1 VLRRLRA
8 LWFPL
13 FVASAVAA
21 TVAGCGGSSKPAASV
36 DPFAY
41 DQSAP
46 TDAVATGQIASQFGL
61 IETNVSFATPSG
73 NVQGL
78 LISPET
84 KQRGPAVIYLPGAGQ
99 DRTAFI
105 NPALE
110 LASHGATA
118 FLITPPSSTTP
129 ATGKDA
135 AERLHS
141 YHDTVVADV
150 VAARRA
156 VDVLAELKQVDPKKI
171 GLVGWSAGA
180 LTGAILAGAEPRL
193 RAVVLLSAGAAT
205 VDDFV
210 AKAPDSLK
218 DDVRTT
224 LEPIDPLRWIAK
236 AHGSRLLLQNG
247 TKDTVVPHAALA
259 RMVAAAPKG
268 TTVKW
273 YDAGH
278 GLNGPAYAYHV
289 AWLRK
294 QLGF

>member
-1 VLRRLRA
+1 MVTRFRTWL
-8 LWFPL
+8 PL
-13 FVASAVAA
+13 LVAA
-21 TVAGCGGSSKPAASV
+21 ACAAAASGCGGSSKPAAVS

-46 TDAVATGQIASQFGL
+46 TDAVAKGQTASNFGL
-61 IETNVSFATPSG
+61 ILTNVSFATPSG
-73 NVQGL
+73 NVEGL
-78 LISPET
+78 LISPENA
-84 KQRGPAVIYLPGAGQ
+84 KKAPAVIYLPGAGQ

-118 FLITPPSSTTP
+118 FLLTPPSSRTP
-129 ATGKDA
+129 ATGKNA

-141 YHDTVVADV
+141 YRDTVVADV

-156 VDVLAELKQVDPKKI
+156 IDVLQGLKQVDPKRI
-171 GLVGWSAGA
+171 GLIGWSAGA
-180 LTGAILAGAEPRL
+180 LTGATLSGVEPRL

-210 AKAPDSLK
+210 AKAPPSLQ
-218 DDVRTT
+218 DEVRST
-224 LEPIDPLRWIAK
+224 LGPIDPLHWIGK
-236 AHGSRLLLQNG
+236 ARGNRLLLQNG
-247 TKDTVVPHAALA
+247 TKDTIVPRSALDN
-259 RMVAAAPKG
+259 MVGAAPKG

-278 GLNGPAYAYHV
+278 GLNGAAYAYHV